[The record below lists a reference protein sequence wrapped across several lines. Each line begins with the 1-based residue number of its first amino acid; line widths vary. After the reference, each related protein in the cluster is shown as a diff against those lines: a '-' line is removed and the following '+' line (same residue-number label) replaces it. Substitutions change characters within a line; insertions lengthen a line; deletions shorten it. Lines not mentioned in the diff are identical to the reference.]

1 MKAWK
6 MVLTLVLALAFCGSS
21 MAQDEKKGKGNRQ
34 RETPEETFKKIDANG
49 DGKIT
54 KEELKKWV
62 ESNDRM
68 KKAAENDAEFVNKM
82 FDKMDSDKKGSVTLE
97 QYKKY
102 REEAAKNR
110 KKKDPS

>member
-6 MVLTLVLALAFCGSS
+6 LILSVVLALAFCSTS
-21 MAQDEKKGKGNRQ
+21 MAQDEKKGKRQ
-34 RETPEETFKKIDANG
+34 QQTPEETFKKIDANS
-49 DGKIT
+49 DGKVT

-68 KKAAENDAEFVNKM
+68 KKQAESDPEFVSKM
-82 FDKMDSDKKGSVTLE
+82 FDKMDADKNGSVSLE
-97 QYKKY
+97 EYKKY

-110 KKKDPS
+110 KKKDPA

>member
-6 MVLTLVLALAFCGSS
+6 LVLAIVLAMAFCAPS
-21 MAQDEKKGKGNRQ
+21 MAQDEKKGK
-34 RETPEETFKKIDANG
+34 RERATPEETFKKIDANG
-49 DGKIT
+49 DGKVT

-68 KKAAENDAEFVNKM
+68 KKQAESDAEFVNKM
-82 FDKMDSDKKGSVTLE
+82 FDKMDANKDGSVSLE
-97 QYKKY
+97 EYKKY

-110 KKKDPS
+110 KKKDPA

>member
-6 MVLTLVLALAFCGSS
+6 LILSVVLALAFCSTS
-21 MAQDEKKGKGNRQ
+21 MAQDEKKGKRQ
-34 RETPEETFKKIDANG
+34 QQTPEETFKKIDADG
-49 DGKIT
+49 DGKVT

-68 KKAAENDAEFVNKM
+68 KKQAENDPEFVNKM
-82 FDKMDSDKKGSVTLE
+82 FDKMDADKKGSVTLE

-110 KKKDPS
+110 KKKDPA